1 MAEGVTSTE
10 LAKSDNTFYGLMR
23 RLLRSKAAI
32 FGLVIIG
39 LMFICAL
46 FAPLI
51 ATHDYVKQDLPSMLQ
66 PPSNAHLFGTDEF
79 GRDIFSRVIYG
90 SRVSIK
96 VGFLAVGISLLTGLF
111 FGSIAGYYGRLLDS
125 VICALI
131 DIALA
136 FPMTLLAI
144 AIIAVL
150 GPGLFNVC
158 LAIALSSWGSF
169 ARISRGQFLS
179 LKNQEFVEAARILGY
194 SDARIIFRH
203 ILPNS
208 LAPLVVLTTLE
219 VPKAII
225 VEATLSFLGLGIQPP
240 LPSWGSI
247 MSSGRSFLFHAPW
260 ITIFPGIMII
270 LIVMGFNLL
279 GDALRDS
286 LDPRLRN

>member
-51 ATHDYVKQDLPSMLQ
+51 ATHDYAKQDLPSMLQ

-169 ARISRGQFLS
+169 ARIARGQFLS

-260 ITIFPGIMII
+260 ITIFPGVMII

-286 LDPRLRN
+286 LDPRLRD

>member
-1 MAEGVTSTE
+1 MAEGIASTE
-10 LAKSDNTFYGLMR
+10 LTKSGNAFYGLMR
-23 RLLRSKAAI
+23 RLLRSKAAV
-32 FGLVIIG
+32 FGLVIIS
-39 LMFICAL
+39 LMLLCAL

-51 ATHDYVKQDLPSMLQ
+51 ATHDYAKQDLPSMLQ
-66 PPSNAHLFGTDEF
+66 PPSKAHLFGTDEF
-79 GRDIFSRVIYG
+79 GRDIFSRVVYG
-90 SRVSIK
+90 SRVSMK

-111 FGSIAGYYGRLLDS
+111 FGCIAGYYGRLLDS

>member
-1 MAEGVTSTE
+1 MAEGIASTE
-10 LAKSDNTFYGLMR
+10 LTKSGNAFYGLMR
-23 RLLRSKAAI
+23 RLLRSKAAV
-32 FGLVIIG
+32 FGLVIIS
-39 LMFICAL
+39 LMLLCAL

-51 ATHDYVKQDLPSMLQ
+51 ATHDYAKQDLPSMLQ
-66 PPSNAHLFGTDEF
+66 PPSKAHLFGTDEF
-79 GRDIFSRVIYG
+79 GRDIFSRVVYG
-90 SRVSIK
+90 SRVSMK

-111 FGSIAGYYGRLLDS
+111 FGCIAGYYGRLLDS

-260 ITIFPGIMII
+260 ITIFPGVMII

-286 LDPRLRN
+286 LDPRLRD

>member
-1 MAEGVTSTE
+1 MAEGVASTE

-169 ARISRGQFLS
+169 ARIARGQFLS

-260 ITIFPGIMII
+260 ITIFPGVMII

-286 LDPRLRN
+286 LDPRLRD

>member
-1 MAEGVTSTE
+1 MAEGIASTE

-169 ARISRGQFLS
+169 ARIARGQFLS

-260 ITIFPGIMII
+260 ITIFPGVMII

-286 LDPRLRN
+286 LDPRLRD

>member
-1 MAEGVTSTE
+1 MAEGVASTE

-51 ATHDYVKQDLPSMLQ
+51 ATHDYAKQDLPSMLQ
-66 PPSNAHLFGTDEF
+66 PPSKVHLFGTDEF

-169 ARISRGQFLS
+169 ARIARGQFLS

-260 ITIFPGIMII
+260 ITIFPGVMII

-286 LDPRLRN
+286 LDPRLRD

>member
-51 ATHDYVKQDLPSMLQ
+51 ATHDYAKQDLPSMLQ
-66 PPSNAHLFGTDEF
+66 PPSKAHLFGTDEF

-169 ARISRGQFLS
+169 ARIARGQFLS

-260 ITIFPGIMII
+260 ITIFPGVMII

-286 LDPRLRN
+286 LDPRLRD

>member
-1 MAEGVTSTE
+1 MAEGVASTE

-51 ATHDYVKQDLPSMLQ
+51 ATHDYAKQDLPSMLQ
-66 PPSNAHLFGTDEF
+66 PPSKAHLFGTDEF

-90 SRVSIK
+90 SRVSLK
-96 VGFLAVGISLLTGLF
+96 VGFLAVGISLFVGLLL
-111 FGSIAGYYGRLLDS
+111 GSIAGYYGRILDS
-125 VICALI
+125 VICALV

-144 AIIAVL
+144 AIIAIL

-169 ARISRGQFLS
+169 ARIARGQFLS

-260 ITIFPGIMII
+260 ITIFPGVMII

-286 LDPRLRN
+286 LDPRLRD

>member
-1 MAEGVTSTE
+1 MAEGVASTE

-51 ATHDYVKQDLPSMLQ
+51 ATHDYAKQDLPSMLQ

-169 ARISRGQFLS
+169 ARIARGQFLS

>member
-1 MAEGVTSTE
+1 MAEGVASTE

-51 ATHDYVKQDLPSMLQ
+51 ATHDYAKQDLPSMLQ
-66 PPSNAHLFGTDEF
+66 PPSKAHLFGTDEF

-158 LAIALSSWGSF
+158 LAIALSSWGHLPALPS
-169 ARISRGQFLS
+169 QFLS
-179 LKNQEFVEAARILGY
+179 QTK
-194 SDARIIFRH
+194 
-203 ILPNS
+203 
-208 LAPLVVLTTLE
+208 
-219 VPKAII
+219 
-225 VEATLSFLGLGIQPP
+225 
-240 LPSWGSI
+240 
-247 MSSGRSFLFHAPW
+247 SS
-260 ITIFPGIMII
+260 
-270 LIVMGFNLL
+270 
-279 GDALRDS
+279 
-286 LDPRLRN
+286 

>member
-1 MAEGVTSTE
+1 MAEGIASTE

-23 RLLRSKAAI
+23 RLLRSKAAV
-32 FGLVIIG
+32 FGLVIIS
-39 LMFICAL
+39 LMLLCAL
-46 FAPLI
+46 FGPLI

>member
-1 MAEGVTSTE
+1 MAEGVANTE

-66 PPSNAHLFGTDEF
+66 PPSKAHLFGTDEF

-169 ARISRGQFLS
+169 ARIARGQFLS

-260 ITIFPGIMII
+260 ITIFPGVMII

-286 LDPRLRN
+286 LDPRLRD

>member
-1 MAEGVTSTE
+1 MAEGVANTE

-51 ATHDYVKQDLPSMLQ
+51 ATHDYAKQDLPSMLQ
-66 PPSNAHLFGTDEF
+66 PPSKAHLFGTDEF

-169 ARISRGQFLS
+169 ARIARGQFLS

-260 ITIFPGIMII
+260 ITIFPGVMII

-286 LDPRLRN
+286 LDPRLRD

>member
-1 MAEGVTSTE
+1 MAEEVAGARIAGSE
-10 LAKSDNTFYGLMR
+10 SAFWGLTK
-23 RLLRSKAAI
+23 RLLRNKAAV
-32 FGLVIIG
+32 FGLVIIV
-39 LMFICAL
+39 LMFLCAL
-46 FAPLI
+46 VAPLI
-51 ATHDYVKQDLPSMLQ
+51 VTYDYAEQDLPSMLQ
-66 PPSNAHLFGTDEF
+66 PPSKAHLFGTDEF

-90 SRVSIK
+90 SRVSLK
-96 VGFLAVGISLLTGLF
+96 VGFLAVGISLFVGLLL
-111 FGSIAGYYGRLLDS
+111 GSIAGYYGRILDS
-125 VICALI
+125 VICALV

-144 AIIAVL
+144 AIIAIL

-169 ARISRGQFLS
+169 ARIARGQFLS
-179 LKNQEFVEAARILGY
+179 LKNQEFIEAAKILGY
-194 SDARIIFRH
+194 SDSRIIFRH

-219 VPKAII
+219 VTKAII

-247 MSSGRSFLFHAPW
+247 MSSGRSFLFDAPW
-260 ITIFPGIMII
+260 ITVFPGVMII
-270 LIVMGFNLL
+270 LVVMGFNLF
-279 GDALRDS
+279 GDALRDT

>member
-1 MAEGVTSTE
+1 MAEGIASTE
-10 LAKSDNTFYGLMR
+10 LTKSGNAFYGLMR
-23 RLLRSKAAI
+23 RLLRSKAAV
-32 FGLVIIG
+32 FGLVIIS
-39 LMFICAL
+39 LMLLCAL

-51 ATHDYVKQDLPSMLQ
+51 ATHDYAKQDLPSMLQ
-66 PPSNAHLFGTDEF
+66 PPSKAHLFGTDEF
-79 GRDIFSRVIYG
+79 GRDIFSRVVYG
-90 SRVSIK
+90 SRVSMK

-111 FGSIAGYYGRLLDS
+111 FGCIAGYYGRLLDS

-240 LPSWGSI
+240 LPS
-247 MSSGRSFLFHAPW
+247 
-260 ITIFPGIMII
+260 
-270 LIVMGFNLL
+270 
-279 GDALRDS
+279 
-286 LDPRLRN
+286 

>member
-1 MAEGVTSTE
+1 MAEGVASTE

-66 PPSNAHLFGTDEF
+66 PPSKAHLFGTDEF

-90 SRVSIK
+90 SRVSLK
-96 VGFLAVGISLLTGLF
+96 VGFLAVGISLFVGLLL
-111 FGSIAGYYGRLLDS
+111 GSIAGYYGRILDS
-125 VICALI
+125 VICALV

-144 AIIAVL
+144 AIIAIL

-169 ARISRGQFLS
+169 ARIARGQFLS

-260 ITIFPGIMII
+260 ITIFPGVMII

-286 LDPRLRN
+286 LDPRLRD

>member
-1 MAEGVTSTE
+1 
-10 LAKSDNTFYGLMR
+10 
-23 RLLRSKAAI
+23 
-32 FGLVIIG
+32 
-39 LMFICAL
+39 
-46 FAPLI
+46 
-51 ATHDYVKQDLPSMLQ
+51 
-66 PPSNAHLFGTDEF
+66 
-79 GRDIFSRVIYG
+79 
-90 SRVSIK
+90 
-96 VGFLAVGISLLTGLF
+96 
-111 FGSIAGYYGRLLDS
+111 
-125 VICALI
+125 
-131 DIALA
+131 
-136 FPMTLLAI
+136 MTLLAI
-144 AIIAVL
+144 AIIAIL
-150 GPGLFNVC
+150 DQAFNVC

-169 ARISRGQFLS
+169 ARIARGQFLS

-260 ITIFPGIMII
+260 ITIFPGVMII

-286 LDPRLRN
+286 LDPRLRD

>member
-66 PPSNAHLFGTDEF
+66 PPSKAHLFGTDEF

-169 ARISRGQFLS
+169 ARIARGQFLS

-260 ITIFPGIMII
+260 ITIFPGVMII

-286 LDPRLRN
+286 LDPRLRD

>member
-1 MAEGVTSTE
+1 MAEGVASTE

-51 ATHDYVKQDLPSMLQ
+51 ATHDYAKQDLPSMLQ
-66 PPSNAHLFGTDEF
+66 PPSKAHLFGTDEF

-169 ARISRGQFLS
+169 ARIARGQFLS

>member
-1 MAEGVTSTE
+1 MAEGVASTE

-66 PPSNAHLFGTDEF
+66 PPSKAHLFGTDEF

-169 ARISRGQFLS
+169 ARIARGQFLS

-260 ITIFPGIMII
+260 ITIFPGVMII

-286 LDPRLRN
+286 LDPRLRD

>member
-1 MAEGVTSTE
+1 MAEGVASTE

-51 ATHDYVKQDLPSMLQ
+51 ATHDYAKQDLPSMLQ

-169 ARISRGQFLS
+169 ARIARGQFLS

-260 ITIFPGIMII
+260 ITIFPGVMII

-286 LDPRLRN
+286 LDPRLRD

>member
-1 MAEGVTSTE
+1 MAEGIASTE
-10 LAKSDNTFYGLMR
+10 LTKSGNAFYGLMR
-23 RLLRSKAAI
+23 RLLRRKAAV
-32 FGLVIIG
+32 FGLVIIS
-39 LMFICAL
+39 LMLLCAL

-51 ATHDYVKQDLPSMLQ
+51 ATHDYAKQDLPSMLQ
-66 PPSNAHLFGTDEF
+66 PPSKAHLFGTDEF
-79 GRDIFSRVIYG
+79 GRDIFSRVVYG
-90 SRVSIK
+90 SRVSMK

-111 FGSIAGYYGRLLDS
+111 FGCIAGYYGRLLDS